1 MRKTTYGPKLDN
13 GVTGAIPMYR
23 RFNWVVL
30 GLLFLLP
37 VASAQAID
45 APAEA
50 IPGDLDWVVAM
61 VREAAA
67 LGDES
72 LPQIP
77 QLPGG
82 DEADEG
88 DAARVPPAD
97 DDSFA
102 DRLRTAFGNR
112 IAMAS
117 LAGVLL
123 SGLGL
128 AGFALVTRYISPKEA
143 LKNPQRAMLYGFVR
157 ATPGVHLKKLSE
169 EFGMKTSSILWH
181 MRKLEAAELVQ
192 SEHAN
197 GYRVFCAVE
206 GGVEMKRVSRAVT
219 AIHNEN
225 ARHIFQFISRDP
237 GISTKSLANRL
248 TLNPGN
254 VRWHLRKLRDCG
266 LVEELV
272 RETDR
277 LLYPTPLGV
286 KALEAAEGRPVDGPA
301 VVASTPTPVA
311 SD

>member
-1 MRKTTYGPKLDN
+1 MN
-13 GVTGAIPMYR
+13 R
-23 RFNWVVL
+23 RLIWATL
-30 GLLFLLP
+30 GLLFLAP
-37 VASAQAID
+37 VVSAD
-45 APAEA
+45 GSGPEPA
-50 IPGDLDWVVAM
+50 IPGDLESVVAQIKQ
-61 VREAAA
+61 AGTPPGD
-67 LGDES
+67 LGPE
-72 LPQIP
+72 
-77 QLPGG
+77 LPGLLDG
-82 DEADEG
+82 EEEG
-88 DAARVPPAD
+88 GKDTPPPPQD
-97 DDSFA
+97 GEESFA
-102 DRLRTAFGNR
+102 DRIRTAFGNR
-112 IAMAS
+112 IAVAS

-123 SGLGL
+123 SGVGL
-128 AGFALVTRYISPKEA
+128 TGFALVTRYISPKEA

-181 MRKLEAAELVQ
+181 MRKLESAELVQ

-197 GYRVFCAVE
+197 GYRVFYAVE

-248 TLNPGN
+248 SLNPGN

-286 KALEAAEGRPVDGPA
+286 KALEAAEGRPVDGS
-301 VVASTPTPVA
+301 VVSAKAPVPVA